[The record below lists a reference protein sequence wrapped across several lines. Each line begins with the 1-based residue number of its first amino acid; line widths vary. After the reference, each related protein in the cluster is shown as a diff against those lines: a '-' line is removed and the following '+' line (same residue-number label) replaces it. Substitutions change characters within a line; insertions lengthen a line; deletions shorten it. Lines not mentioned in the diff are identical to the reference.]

1 MPTLE
6 STIGDAPTTF
16 FDDLWSYVGRV
27 RPRIEAALEH
37 HLPLAAMPAGAGF
50 NTVVRDAVFPGGKR
64 LRPVLVLLGAEAVS
78 CVAEDFRLED
88 YLAAAVAVEYV
99 HTSSL
104 IFDDLPCMDDA
115 RERRGQTA
123 LHVRHGEALAVLAGL
138 NLMNASYGLVFDK
151 VTADNRERAIAA
163 HAELVNCIGASGM
176 VVGQSIDL
184 DASGAGDEL
193 RQLRNLK
200 TSALMRLALVL
211 GATLAGGNRN
221 QIAALS
227 DFAGMIG
234 DAYQMRDDVL
244 DMQEDFA
251 LAVGGRRATTGAL
264 ESGEAEA
271 MREVDEL
278 VGEAK
283 SLLIGEFGDSHAVQ
297 MLSLTADY
305 IARRKA

>member
-6 STIGDAPTTF
+6 STIGDKSPTL

-64 LRPVLVLLGAEAVS
+64 LRPVLVLLGAEAVG
-78 CVAEDFRLED
+78 VRGKDFDLED

-138 NLMNASYGLVFDK
+138 NLMNASYGLMFDNM
-151 VTADNRERAIAA
+151 TADNCERAIAA

-184 DASGAGDEL
+184 GASDACEEL

-211 GATLAGGNRN
+211 GATLAGGDKH
-221 QIAALS
+221 QIRALS
-227 DFAGMIG
+227 SFAVMIG

-264 ESGEAEA
+264 ESGEVNA
-271 MREVDEL
+271 MREVNGL
-278 VGEAK
+278 VDKAK
-283 SLLIGEFGDSHAVQ
+283 SLLIEQFGDSHAVQ

-305 IARRKA
+305 IARRKS

>member
-6 STIGDAPTTF
+6 STIGDVPTTV
-16 FDDLWSYVGRV
+16 FDDLWMYVGRV

-50 NTVVRDAVFPGGKR
+50 NAVVRDAVFPGGKR
-64 LRPVLVLLGAEAVS
+64 LRPVLVLLGAEAIGGD
-78 CVAEDFRLED
+78 AEDFRLDD

-123 LHVRHGEALAVLAGL
+123 LHVRHGEALAVLVGL
-138 NLMNASYGLVFDK
+138 NLMNASYGLMFDK
-151 VTADNRERAIAA
+151 VTAENRDRAIAA
-163 HAELVNCIGASGM
+163 HAELVHCIGASGM

-184 DASGAGDEL
+184 NASDLCGEL

-211 GATLAGGNRN
+211 GATLAGGNEH

-227 DFAGMIG
+227 KFAGMIG
-234 DAYQMRDDVL
+234 EAYQMRDDVL

-264 ESGEAEA
+264 EDGETKA
-271 MREVDEL
+271 MREVDDL
-278 VGEAK
+278 IDEAK
-283 SLLIGEFGDSHAVQ
+283 NLLNERFGDSHAVQ

-305 IARRKA
+305 IARRNA